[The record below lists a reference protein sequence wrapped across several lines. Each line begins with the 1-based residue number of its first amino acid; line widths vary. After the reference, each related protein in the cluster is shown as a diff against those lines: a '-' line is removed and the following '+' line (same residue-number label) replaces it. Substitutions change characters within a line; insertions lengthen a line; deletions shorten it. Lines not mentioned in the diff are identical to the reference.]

1 MHEILKSDA
10 YSMTLRSFCFGN
22 NAGWHFYVTRPWRWA
37 ATAAAAAAVTAA
49 GVKIMWLV
57 MTAHQFYPPFVDGN
71 LTKMLLIMNLCAIDL
86 ITRKIASQTLPIF
99 SKQHKLLL
107 RKWCFQYARKKPTG
121 WTSEAFCRSC
131 QSNSTKAVVLYE
143 EVFYYISEKVLDSVF
158 CWQNDVVDDDGHD
171 ADNMWMTTL
180 TTTMT
185 TTTPSM
191 ATSICRDIYM
201 TWPTTP
207 SPMATVTTLVLVFPI
222 YWPN

>member
-1 MHEILKSDA
+1 
-10 YSMTLRSFCFGN
+10 
-22 NAGWHFYVTRPWRWA
+22 
-37 ATAAAAAAVTAA
+37 
-49 GVKIMWLV
+49 

-121 WTSEAFCRSC
+121 WTSEAFCRSW

-143 EVFYYISEKVLDSVF
+143 EVFYNISERVLESVF
-158 CWQNDVVDDDGHD
+158 FWQND
-171 ADNMWMTTL
+171 ADNVRMATL
-180 TTTMT
+180 S

-201 TWPTTP
+201 T
-207 SPMATVTTLVLVFPI
+207 
-222 YWPN
+222 